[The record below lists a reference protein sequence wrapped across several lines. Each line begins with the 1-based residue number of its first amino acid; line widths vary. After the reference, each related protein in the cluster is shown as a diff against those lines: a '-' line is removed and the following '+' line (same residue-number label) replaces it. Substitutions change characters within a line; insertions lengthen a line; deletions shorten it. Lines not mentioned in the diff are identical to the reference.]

1 MIWELYVVY
10 AEATDGYEELID
22 TTKSLKEA
30 KTLAKQ
36 ALTEDTVAAIIYR
49 EDEEGEQIFVEK
61 LTNVA

>member
-10 AEATDGYEELID
+10 AEAADGYEELIE

-30 KTLAKQ
+30 KAMAKQ

-49 EDEEGEQIFVEK
+49 EDEEGEQEFVEK
-61 LTNVA
+61 LTA

>member
-30 KTLAKQ
+30 KTLAKL